1 MICWVLTFPIPE
13 VERMGLFMCYFFFYF
28 FIFCGYSEVM
38 LIKIEGVRNDWIEIT
53 MCQLVINE
61 GICSFEPLD

>member
-1 MICWVLTFPIPE
+1 M
-13 VERMGLFMCYFFFYF
+13 
-28 FIFCGYSEVM
+28 M